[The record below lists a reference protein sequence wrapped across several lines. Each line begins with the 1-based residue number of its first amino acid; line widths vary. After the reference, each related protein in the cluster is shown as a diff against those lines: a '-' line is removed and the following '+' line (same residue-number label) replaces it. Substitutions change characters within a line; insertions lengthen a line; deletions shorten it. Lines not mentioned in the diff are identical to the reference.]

1 MSRDQSFGPELES
14 TPAIRTAL
22 QGRPKR
28 SGSSRRK
35 AAAAHSTELGGT
47 ARRAEQLLS
56 GSAHN
61 RLPPTRR
68 DPLRAARPNPPCPGG
83 GTPAVTEPAPGL
95 APRDDDAGT
104 RTPRAGLGPGR
115 AALTAPRVRD
125 RLTGPAPAVAHAAP
139 APAAHHEDGL
149 GDAERAPLAA
159 RRRRRLAA
167 ARPAAAGRRHLGEPT
182 PRAARAETLHACVI
196 TSPPRSE

>member
-83 GTPAVTEPAPGL
+83 GTPAVTEPASGL

-115 AALTAPRVRD
+115 AALTAPRLRD
-125 RLTGPAPAVAHAAP
+125 RHTGPAPPVAHAP
-139 APAAHHEDGL
+139 KTHNK
-149 GDAERAPLAA
+149 
-159 RRRRRLAA
+159 
-167 ARPAAAGRRHLGEPT
+167 
-182 PRAARAETLHACVI
+182 
-196 TSPPRSE
+196 